1 MGSVVTSFKLREL
14 FPIGSGGMGT
24 TYLACM
30 SAMGEFQRL
39 VVVKRLHEHM
49 LHDEGSEKRLLA
61 EAQLAG
67 FVHHAHVVG
76 VQHVGVDE
84 RGLFLVLDFVDG
96 ASVRQI
102 LKTIRPKRIPEP
114 IVLRLLLDCL
124 AGLQAIHDAT
134 DNQGQRLGILHRDVT
149 PDNLL
154 VGLDGVAR
162 VSDFGIAKSRYST
175 VQTAPMK
182 LLGKLPY
189 MAPEYIEG
197 GPLGPAVDV
206 YAVGISLYW
215 MLAGRSPWPRL
226 EEVQLLAWIL
236 SEGVPP
242 LPEHVPV
249 GPKLR
254 EIVAKACAMDPNE
267 RYRTAEEMAHAV
279 ERLGPEH
286 PIAERLRV
294 AEFMQRIF
302 GATSH
307 ALRERV
313 AHALGVPSIPPAPL
327 LEGAPVT
334 RHAALPARLGPDQL
348 PTRRISLAEMP
359 PGWDMAPNHASL
371 PEAPASDVFQL
382 TAQRTSGTLVG
393 ATVAPE
399 PTERARR
406 RNSGRRTWGMT
417 VSGSVAMLLGL
428 SLWLGA
434 PHELPSASEEAG
446 PRSAPNLASASSLE
460 PPRDESPP
468 QPSHARE
475 LTRGDPSTEANEP
488 SHPNKP
494 ARNEAVL
501 AKSEPN
507 RALRGAVLTSAPRP
521 APSLGSAQ
529 KARSTEASRSARATE
544 QPASSSSPSYLP
556 RAPLPAHFETEVPRT
571 SATQTESE
579 ALASGSGL
587 IKKNP
592 YAPSPPSAP
601 SQ

>member
-30 SAMGEFQRL
+30 SAMGQFQRL
-39 VVVKRLHEHM
+39 VVVKRLHEH
-49 LHDEGSEKRLLA
+49 LVHDEGSEKRLLT

-102 LKTIRPKRIPEP
+102 LRTIRPNRLPEP
-114 IVLRLLLDCL
+114 IVLRLILDCL
-124 AGLQAIHDAT
+124 AGLQAVHEAT
-134 DNQGQRLGILHRDVT
+134 DNTGQRLGILHRDVT
-149 PDNLL
+149 TDNLL

-162 VSDFGIAKSRYST
+162 VSDFGIAKSKYST
-175 VQTAPMK
+175 IQTAPMK

-197 GPLGPAVDV
+197 GPLSPAVDV

-249 GPKLR
+249 GPELR
-254 EIVAKACAMDPNE
+254 EVVAKACAMDPHE
-267 RYRTAEEMAHAV
+267 RYQTADEMAHAL

-294 AEFMQRIF
+294 AEFMQTTV
-302 GATSH
+302 GAASH
-307 ALRERV
+307 ALRER
-313 AHALGVPSIPPAPL
+313 AAQALGVPSLPPAPL
-327 LEGAPVT
+327 LDGASVT
-334 RHAALPARLGPDQL
+334 RRITLPTPLDANRVA
-348 PTRRISLAEMP
+348 TRRISLAEVP
-359 PGWDMAPNHASL
+359 PGWHVVPTDAS
-371 PEAPASDVFQL
+371 PPASSTSEVLPL
-382 TAQRTSGTLVG
+382 TGQRASGTLVG
-393 ATVAPE
+393 ATLAQ
-399 PTERARR
+399 ERTTKRTNRR
-406 RNSGRRTWGMT
+406 GNVGNRTWSVT
-417 VSGSVAMLLGL
+417 LSGSVALLLGT

-434 PHELPSASEEAG
+434 PSELLSASENAASRTLPSPSSASTTEGSRGEPLEKPAPVDPLRVDSPDEIAPPKEAAIG
-446 PRSAPNLASASSLE
+446 ERKLDRTRSSPMRPTAARASGAPAKESALEAAAASKHSAEKPLSARPSLPARTTLPSTHLDAAATAGTAQALADGSAPNV
-460 PPRDESPP
+460 P
-468 QPSHARE
+468 
-475 LTRGDPSTEANEP
+475 ANATV
-488 SHPNKP
+488 P
-494 ARNEAVL
+494 ANPDV
-501 AKSEPN
+501 
-507 RALRGAVLTSAPRP
+507 
-521 APSLGSAQ
+521 
-529 KARSTEASRSARATE
+529 
-544 QPASSSSPSYLP
+544 PAS
-556 RAPLPAHFETEVPRT
+556 
-571 SATQTESE
+571 
-579 ALASGSGL
+579 GI

-592 YAPSPPSAP
+592 YAT